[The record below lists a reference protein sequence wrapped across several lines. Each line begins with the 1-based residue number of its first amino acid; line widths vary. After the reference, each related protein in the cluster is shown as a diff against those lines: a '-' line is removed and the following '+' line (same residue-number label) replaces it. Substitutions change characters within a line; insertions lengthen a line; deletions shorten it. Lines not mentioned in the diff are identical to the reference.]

1 MCGIVGIINKNQP
14 VNFEILKNM
23 ADTIHHR
30 GPDDEGHAIINNL
43 GLYHKR
49 LSIIDPELGKQPME
63 TERFTIIFNGEI
75 YNYIELKA
83 ELMAKGHVF
92 KTNSDT
98 EVILHTYEEYGHES
112 VNRLNGMFAF
122 LLYDKTR
129 EQLVVARDHFGI
141 KPLYYYN
148 DNNKWLFGSEIKA
161 IIKHPEVKAEVN
173 QKTIG
178 DYLTFQFIL
187 GTDTLFKNIRKIEPG
202 SYMIINLQDFSSQTI
217 KYWSPNFSVDKFHTE
232 EYFVHELRML
242 IEDTIRIQLRSDV
255 ALGTYLSGGLDSSLV
270 TSIATSILQKA
281 FPTFSGAFRE
291 GPEFS
296 EEQYINDLVN
306 RTQSESNIIYPTAE
320 DFINLLPKLIYH
332 MDEPLAGPGLFPQ
345 YMVSKLASEKVKVV
359 LGGQGGDEIFG
370 GYARYVVAY
379 LEQALKGAING
390 NTDEGEHIVSLKTIL
405 PNLSSIEKYQP
416 MVKKFW
422 SKEVFE
428 PMDSRYF
435 FLIDRMEGN
444 LNFFTDDFLDG
455 YSRKDVFVRFKKLFN
470 NPNTYSYFNKMT
482 HFDMFGSLPALL
494 HVEDRMSM
502 AVSVESRVPLLD
514 KRIVELIAKMP
525 PSMKFKGGEMKYIL
539 KKAVG
544 DYLPDSILYRNDK
557 MGFPV
562 PLHLWAKK
570 EAKEFIHD
578 IVLSKKSKERGIFNA
593 SEVEKVIRNEKAF
606 GRQLW
611 GILSLELWFQTFI
624 DKS

>member
-1 MCGIVGIINKNQP
+1 M
-14 VNFEILKNM
+14 
-23 ADTIHHR
+23 
-30 GPDDEGHAIINNL
+30 
-43 GLYHKR
+43 
-49 LSIIDPELGKQPME
+49 
-63 TERFTIIFNGEI
+63 
-75 YNYIELKA
+75 
-83 ELMAKGHVF
+83 
-92 KTNSDT
+92 
-98 EVILHTYEEYGHES
+98 
-112 VNRLNGMFAF
+112 
-122 LLYDKTR
+122 
-129 EQLVVARDHFGI
+129 VVARDHFGI
-141 KPLYYYN
+141 KPLYFYN

-161 IIKHPEVKAEVN
+161 LLKHPEVSAEAN
-173 QKTIG
+173 QKTLG

-187 GTDTLFKNIRKIEPG
+187 GTETLFNNINKIEPG
-202 SYMIINLQDFSSQTI
+202 SYMIINIHDFSFQTI
-217 KYWSPNFSVDKFHTE
+217 KYWSPNFSIDKFHTE
-232 EYFVHELRML
+232 EYFIHELRRL

-255 ALGTYLSGGLDSSLV
+255 ALGTYLSGGFDSSLV
-270 TSIATSILQKA
+270 TSVATSILSKS
-281 FPTFSGAFRE
+281 FPVFSGAFRE

-296 EEQYINDLVN
+296 EEKYIQALVQKTN
-306 RTQSESNIIYPTAE
+306 SESHIVYPTAK
-320 DFINLLPKLIYH
+320 DFVDLLPQLMYH

-345 YMVSKLASEKVKVV
+345 YMVSKMASKHVKVV

-405 PNLSSIEKYQP
+405 PNLRSIEKYQP
-416 MVKKFW
+416 MLKKFW

-435 FLIDRMEGN
+435 YLIDRMEGN
-444 LNFFTDDFLDG
+444 LSFFTEDFLHN
-455 YSRKDVFVRFKKLFN
+455 YSRKEVFARFKKLFN

-502 AVSVESRVPLLD
+502 AVSIESRVPLLD
-514 KRIVELIAKMP
+514 RRIVDLIAQMP
-525 PSMKFKGGEMKYIL
+525 PAMKFKGGETKYIL
-539 KKAVG
+539 KKTVG
-544 DYLPDSILYRNDK
+544 DYLPKSILNRKDK

-578 IVLSKKSKERGIFNA
+578 IVLSRKSRERGIFNTA
-593 SEVEKVIRNEKAF
+593 KLEEVVLNEKAF

-624 DKS
+624 DNS

>member
-1 MCGIVGIINKNQP
+1 MCGIVGIINKEQP
-14 VNFEILKNM
+14 INFNVLKEM

-30 GPDDEGHAIINNL
+30 GPDAEGHAIFNNL

-49 LSIIDPELGKQPME
+49 LSIIDPKLGKQPME
-63 TERFTIIFNGEI
+63 TERYSIVFNGEI
-75 YNYIELKA
+75 YNYIELRA
-83 ELMAKGHVF
+83 ELIAKGHQF

-98 EVILHTYEEYGHES
+98 EVILHAYEEYGHKS
-112 VNRLNGMFAF
+112 INQLNGMFAF
-122 LLYDKTR
+122 LLYDKAR
-129 EQLVVARDHFGI
+129 DQLVVARDHFGI
-141 KPLYYYN
+141 KPLYYYC
-148 DNNKWLFGSEIKA
+148 DENKWLFGSEIKA
-161 IIKHPEVKAEVN
+161 ILKHPEITAEVN
-173 QKTIG
+173 QKALG

-187 GTDTLFKNIRKIEPG
+187 GEDTLFRKIKKIEPG
-202 SYMIINLQDFSSQTI
+202 SYMLVNLLDFSSQTV

-232 EYFVHELRML
+232 EYFIHELRAL
-242 IEDTIRIQLRSDV
+242 IEDTVKIQLRSDV

-270 TSIATSILQKA
+270 TSIATHILQKSL
-281 FPTFSGAFRE
+281 PTFSGAFHE

-296 EEQYINDLVN
+296 EVGYIRDLVASTN
-306 RTQSESNIIYPTAE
+306 SKSNITYPTAK
-320 DFINLLPKLIYH
+320 DFINFLPKLIYH

-345 YMVSKLASEKVKVV
+345 YMVSKLASKQVKVV

-370 GYARYVVAY
+370 GYARYVIAY

-405 PNLSSIEKYQP
+405 PNLRSIEKYEP
-416 MVKKFW
+416 MIKRFW

-444 LNFFTDDFLDG
+444 TSYFSPEFLDN
-455 YSRKDVFVRFKKLFN
+455 YSRKDVFVRFRQLFN
-470 NPNTYSYFNKMT
+470 NPNTFSYFNKMT

-514 KRIVELIAKMP
+514 KRIVDLISQMP
-525 PSMKFKGGEMKYIL
+525 PAMKFKGGEMKYTL

-544 DYLPDSILYRNDK
+544 DYLPQSILERKDK

-562 PLHLWAKK
+562 PLHIWAKQ
-570 EAKEFIHD
+570 EAKDFIHD
-578 IVLSKKSKERGIFNA
+578 IVLSRRSKERGIFNA
-593 SEVEKVIRNEKAF
+593 AKVEEVIHNEKAF

-624 DKS
+624 DN

>member
-1 MCGIVGIINKNQP
+1 MCGIVGIINKEQP
-14 VNFEILKNM
+14 INFNILKEM

-30 GPDDEGHAIINNL
+30 GPDAEGHAIFNNL

-49 LSIIDPELGKQPME
+49 LSIIDPQLGKQPME
-63 TERFTIIFNGEI
+63 TERYSIVFNGEI
-75 YNYIELKA
+75 YNYIELRA
-83 ELMAKGHVF
+83 ELIAKGHQF

-98 EVILHTYEEYGHES
+98 EVILHAYEEYGHKS
-112 VNRLNGMFAF
+112 INQLNGMFAF
-122 LLYDKTR
+122 LLYDKVR

-141 KPLYYYN
+141 KPLYYYCD
-148 DNNKWLFGSEIKA
+148 DNRWLFASEIKA
-161 IIKHPEVKAEVN
+161 ILKHPEITAEVN
-173 QKTIG
+173 QKALG

-187 GTDTLFKNIRKIEPG
+187 GEDTLFKKIKKIMPG
-202 SYMIINLQDFSSQTI
+202 SYMLINLLDFSSQTV

-232 EYFVHELRML
+232 EYFIHELRAL
-242 IEDTIRIQLRSDV
+242 LEDTIKIQLRSDV
-255 ALGTYLSGGLDSSLV
+255 ALGSYLSGGLDSSLV
-270 TSIATSILQKA
+270 TSIATHILQKSL
-281 FPTFSGAFRE
+281 PTFSGAFHE

-296 EEQYINDLVN
+296 EVGYIQDLVA
-306 RTQSESNIIYPTAE
+306 RTNSKSNIIYPTVS
-320 DFINLLPKLIYH
+320 DFTNLLPKLIYH

-345 YMVSKLASEKVKVV
+345 YMVSKLASEQVKVV

-405 PNLSSIEKYQP
+405 PNLRSIEKYEP
-416 MVKKFW
+416 MLKRFW
-422 SKEVFE
+422 SKDVFE

-444 LNFFTDDFLDG
+444 TSFFSSDFLDN
-455 YSRKDVFVRFKKLFN
+455 YSRKDVFARFKQLFN
-470 NPNTYSYFNKMT
+470 NPNTFSYFNKMT

-514 KRIVELIAKMP
+514 KRIVDLISQMP
-525 PSMKFKGGEMKYIL
+525 PAMKFKGGEMKYIL

-544 DYLPDSILYRNDK
+544 DYLPQSILERKDK

-562 PLHLWAKK
+562 PLHIWAKQ

-578 IVLSKKSKERGIFNA
+578 IVLSRRSKERGIFNA
-593 SEVEKVIRNEKAF
+593 AKVEEVIHNEKAF

-624 DKS
+624 DN